1 MSTLNLNIF
10 NKKIINENIKG
21 ISPDEDFEALV
32 FQCRQNK
39 INFDQ
44 KKLRKAFDIVLDVF
58 RDSVYYN
65 HQPRYTHPLE
75 VAMIITKEI
84 PLDEVSVISALLHDI
99 WSESDKY
106 DFQHILDEFGSEVA
120 NIVDG
125 MHKIRGTQIEIL
137 DQPDEIE
144 KYRKVLLAIS
154 TDFRVILV
162 KLADTLE
169 NMRNSQ
175 FKSEEE
181 QLRLAR
187 ETFEIYNPFA
197 NRLGLR
203 NLKWELDDLAFKIL
217 NPFEYESISNYL
229 TESKAQRDNFITK
242 FSTTIQDKLEK
253 DEFLKRNKITFDIN
267 GRAKHIFSIHNK
279 MRLRK
284 KNIDELFDLFAIRVV
299 LTTLDPYICFYVYGL
314 IASVFPPVPETFKDY
329 ISSPKKNGYKS
340 IHTAVFGL
348 ENKIVEVQIR
358 TLSMHYYSESGV
370 AAHFRYKTNV
380 QSNSVLE
387 KEEIQKWMQ
396 VVREIF
402 ENPGEEN
409 SEQILDEVRSNLFAD
424 EIYVYTPT
432 NEFVNLPQNS
442 TPLDFAYHIH
452 SDIGHH
458 FVGAKVNGKMVS
470 IDYRLRNG
478 DKVEIIISGK
488 AKPTED
494 WLEFTVTSRARNQLH
509 KFFKTE
515 NKNKE
520 FLGKEKWKKE
530 VLKRKIT
537 IDDTKLLEFLREI
550 NISRISDFY
559 ISLANDEIET
569 TSFGEYVIKKLFK
582 KDEPSEKSTETEI
595 ELNRILQEITSH
607 TTRTDNAPLLK
618 ALSEDVQR
626 YSYNFISKENY
637 NLINNINDLILQYNE
652 ILVTKFSY
660 DITKNKISGEL
671 VFETDDAFQASS
683 LLNHLKEISGIYQ
696 VNNS

>member
-1 MSTLNLNIF
+1 
-10 NKKIINENIKG
+10 
-21 ISPDEDFEALV
+21 
-32 FQCRQNK
+32 
-39 INFDQ
+39 
-44 KKLRKAFDIVLDVF
+44 
-58 RDSVYYN
+58 
-65 HQPRYTHPLE
+65 
-75 VAMIITKEI
+75 
-84 PLDEVSVISALLHDI
+84 
-99 WSESDKY
+99 
-106 DFQHILDEFGSEVA
+106 
-120 NIVDG
+120 
-125 MHKIRGTQIEIL
+125 
-137 DQPDEIE
+137 
-144 KYRKVLLAIS
+144 
-154 TDFRVILV
+154 
-162 KLADTLE
+162 
-169 NMRNSQ
+169 
-175 FKSEEE
+175 
-181 QLRLAR
+181 
-187 ETFEIYNPFA
+187 
-197 NRLGLR
+197 
-203 NLKWELDDLAFKIL
+203 LAFKIL

>member
-1 MSTLNLNIF
+1 
-10 NKKIINENIKG
+10 
-21 ISPDEDFEALV
+21 
-32 FQCRQNK
+32 
-39 INFDQ
+39 
-44 KKLRKAFDIVLDVF
+44 
-58 RDSVYYN
+58 
-65 HQPRYTHPLE
+65 
-75 VAMIITKEI
+75 
-84 PLDEVSVISALLHDI
+84 
-99 WSESDKY
+99 
-106 DFQHILDEFGSEVA
+106 
-120 NIVDG
+120 
-125 MHKIRGTQIEIL
+125 
-137 DQPDEIE
+137 
-144 KYRKVLLAIS
+144 
-154 TDFRVILV
+154 
-162 KLADTLE
+162 
-169 NMRNSQ
+169 
-175 FKSEEE
+175 
-181 QLRLAR
+181 
-187 ETFEIYNPFA
+187 
-197 NRLGLR
+197 
-203 NLKWELDDLAFKIL
+203 
-217 NPFEYESISNYL
+217 
-229 TESKAQRDNFITK
+229 
-242 FSTTIQDKLEK
+242 
-253 DEFLKRNKITFDIN
+253 
-267 GRAKHIFSIHNK
+267 
-279 MRLRK
+279 
-284 KNIDELFDLFAIRVV
+284 
-299 LTTLDPYICFYVYGL
+299 
-314 IASVFPPVPETFKDY
+314 
-329 ISSPKKNGYKS
+329 
-340 IHTAVFGL
+340 
-348 ENKIVEVQIR
+348 
-358 TLSMHYYSESGV
+358 
-370 AAHFRYKTNV
+370 
-380 QSNSVLE
+380 
-387 KEEIQKWMQ
+387 
-396 VVREIF
+396 
-402 ENPGEEN
+402 
-409 SEQILDEVRSNLFAD
+409 
-424 EIYVYTPT
+424 
-432 NEFVNLPQNS
+432 VNLPQNS